1 MGCYIAPNYALTI
14 EDVIAAIRRRP
25 RGAKLLVADG
35 FNVDLADPERTT
47 CAYETAV
54 EIAAA
59 GLEDMINHFLPRHK
73 PWLKVRMLKGWILQ
87 QNLGGT

>member
-54 EIAAA
+54 EIA
-59 GLEDMINHFLPRHK
+59 DQPLP
-73 PWLKVRMLKGWILQ
+73 PEAQALVES
-87 QNLGGT
+87 TDA